1 MTFKISDTSTIFLHA
16 GRYWHFWLNV
26 LYIYHYLPLLF
37 ESILDPV
44 IQCPKVAGQAL
55 RKGFME
61 VIKRGGLALYIPL
74 IVLILLL
81 GELPPD
87 NCLPLHVPLIQQS
100 REHLKYNSKGLNQKF
115 SVKNSKMSAKV
126 D

>member
-61 VIKRGGLALYIPL
+61 VIKTGFGTIVVMREIVFSIYLRRLASNWAD
-74 IVLILLL
+74 VLIIRQ
-81 GELPPD
+81 G
-87 NCLPLHVPLIQQS
+87 
-100 REHLKYNSKGLNQKF
+100 
-115 SVKNSKMSAKV
+115 
-126 D
+126 